1 VAGITELPCL
11 LDQTLGLRQALD
23 VHVGA

>member
-11 LDQTLGLRQALD
+11 LDQTLGLPQALD
-23 VHVGA
+23 VHVAA